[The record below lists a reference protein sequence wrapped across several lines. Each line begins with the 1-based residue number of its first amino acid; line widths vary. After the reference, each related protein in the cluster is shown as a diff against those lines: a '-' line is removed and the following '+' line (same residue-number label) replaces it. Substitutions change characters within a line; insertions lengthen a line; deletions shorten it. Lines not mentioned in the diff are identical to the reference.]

1 MLDRSNYLGV
11 MALVVGCFGNHLWT
25 RAFRM
30 FLHSWRLGLQWMEKT
45 HLIEDPIT
53 WQEDLLQGE
62 KKLQQPGVAM
72 QPSLSQHVLC
82 YCMI

>member
-1 MLDRSNYLGV
+1 MEVMLGLI
-11 MALVVGCFGNHLWT
+11 ALVVLGTICGPVP
-25 RAFRM
+25 FRM

-62 KKLQQPGVAM
+62 KVVAAWSCHAAKSESTCALLLYDLQKI
-72 QPSLSQHVLC
+72 L
-82 YCMI
+82 